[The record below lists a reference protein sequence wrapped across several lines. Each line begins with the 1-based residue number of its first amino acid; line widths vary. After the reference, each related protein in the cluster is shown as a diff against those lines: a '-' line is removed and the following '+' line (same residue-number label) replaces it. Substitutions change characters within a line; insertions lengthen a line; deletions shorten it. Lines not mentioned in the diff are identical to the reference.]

1 MKRNSLAPP
10 GAGPVSPRDR
20 IIAAAAQMGK
30 ALAYLDR
37 KPEDA
42 CKLLDE
48 ARREIGRART
58 VLGGLEG
65 AS

>member
-1 MKRNSLAPP
+1 MDQSSFKSP
-10 GAGPVSPRDR
+10 GTGPVSPRDR
-20 IIAAAAQMGK
+20 IIAAAARMGK

-42 CKLLDE
+42 CRLLDE

-58 VLGGLEG
+58 VLGGLES

>member
-1 MKRNSLAPP
+1 MHRNSFAPT
-10 GAGPVSPRDR
+10 GAGPTSPRDR
-20 IIAAAAQMGK
+20 IIAAAARMGQ

-42 CKLLDE
+42 CRLLDE

-58 VLGGLEG
+58 VLGGLDG
-65 AS
+65 SS